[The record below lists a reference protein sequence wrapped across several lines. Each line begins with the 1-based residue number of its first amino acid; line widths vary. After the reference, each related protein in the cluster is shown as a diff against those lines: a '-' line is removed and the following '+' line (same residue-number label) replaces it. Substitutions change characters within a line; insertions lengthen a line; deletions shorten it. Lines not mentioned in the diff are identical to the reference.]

1 MTGIPEAGE
10 LGAMLST
17 LTGAGSGKMGESAY
31 WPPHSS
37 GLANTGTPE
46 PLY

>member
-1 MTGIPEAGE
+1 MF
-10 LGAMLST
+10 ST
-17 LTGAGSGKMGESAY
+17 LTGAGGKMGESAS

-46 PLY
+46 PLS